1 MCSGFSKE
9 EGLRV
14 KVLRKLATLFKKLR
28 LSRLS
33 LVADYL
39 GSRFTLKQYRGRS
52 RWTKREIERRHKVFD
67 DTRPHDDMDDLIRV
81 LEFENFM
88 RDEYEKK

>member
-28 LSRLS
+28 LSKLS
-33 LVADYL
+33 RAADYL
-39 GSRFTLKQYRGRS
+39 GSRFTLKRFDSKTRQ
-52 RWTKREIERRHKVFD
+52 TKSEIERRHKIFD
-67 DTRPHDDMDDLIRV
+67 DTRPHDDTDDLIEA

>member
-14 KVLRKLATLFKKLR
+14 KATRRLAKLPKPSW
-28 LSRLS
+28 LSR
-33 LVADYL
+33 VVGYL
-39 GSRFTLKQYRGRS
+39 GLRFTLKQHRGKS
-52 RWTKREIERRHKVFD
+52 RRTKREIERRHKVFD
-67 DTRPHDDMDDLIRV
+67 DTRPHDDMDDLIRA

-88 RDEYEKK
+88 RDDYAKEGGQ